1 MDVQPLHGIN
11 QGLGNEGGP
20 WPLLVKGETWN
31 LSWPDLGILG
41 EFVKQAKRLAFGALE
56 ESRRNLSPGAYEVM
70 NSVVSREMGVKRL
83 YEFGGERCSDYL
95 WTGDGL
101 AYFVWL
107 LARPNHKD
115 LTEADAKLIVKASLE
130 ADPGEQDADGNA
142 VRNPYLMQTILD
154 LCAQGKSRPATGP
167 ARSP

>member
-1 MDVQPLHGIN
+1 MDVQPTHGIN

-20 WPLLVKGETWN
+20 WPLIVGTETWN

-41 EFVKQAKRLAFGALE
+41 EFVKQCKKLGFQMLE
-56 ESRRNLSPGAYEVM
+56 DSRKNLSPGAYEVM

-83 YEFGGERCSDYL
+83 YEFGGERCSEYL

-101 AYFVWL
+101 AFFVWL
-107 LARPNHKD
+107 LARPHHKD
-115 LTEADAKLIVKASLE
+115 LTEAGARAIVKASLE
-130 ADPGEQDADGNA
+130 EDPGDQDADGNA
-142 VRNPYLMQTILD
+142 TSNPYLMQTILD
-154 LCAQGKSRPATGP
+154 LCAQGKSRPAAGP